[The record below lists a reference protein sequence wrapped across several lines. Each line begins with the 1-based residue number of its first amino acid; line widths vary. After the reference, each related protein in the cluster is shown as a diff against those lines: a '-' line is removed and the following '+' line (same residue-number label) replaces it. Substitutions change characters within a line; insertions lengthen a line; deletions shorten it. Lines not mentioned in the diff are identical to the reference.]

1 MRSHQARYL
10 YVAEHRLDSVQTRR
24 FDEHADCCIQHI
36 DAHVKQGSS
45 AHFNISMLIRQPRSV
60 ANVFSLL
67 SYRSAREGGVVVAD
81 ETTEQLNE
89 SVFANDAD
97 ALRNRELAALIASAA
112 AGDARAF
119 EVFYERTVHF
129 VNSIARRIVGS
140 NYLEDVLADAYFQA
154 WRDASRFDASR
165 GNAMSWIIT
174 ITRSRALDRL
184 RQENVRHAGMSGA
197 PDADA
202 HSTEDETSPG
212 PDTLLEQLQSTSAL
226 HRAMA
231 TLSVN
236 ERWCLALAY
245 YREHSHSEIAAFTG
259 LPLGTVKSL
268 INRSQQ
274 KLRELLSDAHAS
286 ARARS

>member
-1 MRSHQARYL
+1 
-10 YVAEHRLDSVQTRR
+10 VV
-24 FDEHADCCIQHI
+24 DE
-36 DAHVKQGSS
+36 V
-45 AHFNISMLIRQPRSV
+45 
-60 ANVFSLL
+60 
-67 SYRSAREGGVVVAD
+67 
-81 ETTEQLNE
+81 TEQLDADAFV
-89 SVFANDAD
+89 SDAD
-97 ALRNRELAALIASAA
+97 ALRNRELAAMIVSAA

-129 VNSIARRIVGS
+129 VNAIVRRIVG
-140 NYLEDVLADAYFQA
+140 NNHLEDVLADAYFQA
-154 WRDASRFDASR
+154 WRDASRFDQSR

-174 ITRSRALDRL
+174 IARSRALDRL

-202 HSTEDETSPG
+202 HATEDEAAPG

-226 HRAMA
+226 NRAMA
-231 TLSVN
+231 TLSAN

-274 KLRELLSDAHAS
+274 KLRELLSDRHAA